1 MAEQVIHS
9 LISTLNA
16 NIENMFTRQ
25 IRTYNNVT
33 IPSSGYIKIDSYSEM
48 EVNTDLY
55 LVSMNIRG
63 WTGDVHGITVVK
75 GSSGRD
81 IYLLG
86 NANTTIQSIT
96 IEYLFSA
103 Y

>member
-16 NIENMFTRQ
+16 NIENMFTRK

-33 IPSSGYIKIDSYSEM
+33 IPSSGYIAIDSYSEM
-48 EVNTDLY
+48 EVNTNLY
-55 LVSMNIRG
+55 LISMNIRG
-63 WTGDVHGITVVK
+63 WTGDVHGITLAK

-81 IYLLG
+81 LYLLG

-96 IEYLFSA
+96 VEYLFSA